1 MSSEEAAKQRRKAAI
16 LRGVQDQLDSP
27 ETPQVREH
35 YQRLLSSG
43 HTDSE
48 ARELIA
54 TVLMFYIWHTKRGD
68 AYTYADYVAEL
79 ERLPEIDWRED
90 DDVDA

>member
-1 MSSEEAAKQRRKAAI
+1 MSPEDAATQRRKAAI
-16 LRGVQDQLDSP
+16 LRGVQDQLNSP
-27 ETPQVREH
+27 DTPEVRLH
-35 YQRLLSSG
+35 YQRLVSLGRS
-43 HTDSE
+43 DSE

-54 TVLMFYIWHTKRGD
+54 TLLAFYIRHTKRGD
-68 AYTYADYVAEL
+68 HYTYSDYVAEL

>member
-1 MSSEEAAKQRRKAAI
+1 MSSEDAAMQRRKAAI
-16 LRGVQDQLDSP
+16 LRGVQDQLESP
-27 ETPQVREH
+27 DTPEVRLH
-35 YQRLLSSG
+35 YQRLLSLGRS
-43 HTDSE
+43 DSE

-54 TVLMFYIWHTKRGD
+54 TLLTFYIWHTKRGD
-68 AYTYADYVAEL
+68 DYTYSDYVAEL

>member
-1 MSSEEAAKQRRKAAI
+1 MNSEEAAKQRRKAAF

-27 ETPQVREH
+27 ETPEVRLH
-35 YQRLLSSG
+35 YQRLLSLG
-43 HTDSE
+43 HSDSE

-54 TVLMFYIWHTKRGD
+54 TLLAFYIWHTKRGD
-68 AYTYADYVAEL
+68 DYTYADYVAEL
-79 ERLPEIDWRED
+79 ERLPEIDWRDD

>member
-27 ETPQVREH
+27 ETPEVRLH
-35 YQRLLSSG
+35 YQRLLSLG
-43 HTDSE
+43 HSDSE

-54 TVLMFYIWHTKRGD
+54 TVLAFYIWHIKRRD
-68 AYTYADYVAEL
+68 DYTYADYVAEL
-79 ERLPEIDWRED
+79 ERLPEIDWRKD
-90 DDVDA
+90 DDVVV